1 MLTHAR
7 KEATISPQKSRPTAE
22 FCRKLK
28 KNRQLLLLM
37 TLQLQQDFLLM
48 FCLVEKYFDYFREE
62 KLWLWLKCA
71 TTIRGWLWYGKER
84 IFCLL
89 LTLFL
94 LFLVGGIFGTLR
106 VSTSHGGSCN
116 YSSSSVALFNTHW
129 QKCLTRITILSYKA
143 RFLILDSWAFISV
156 SYI

>member
-48 FCLVEKYFDYFREE
+48 FCLVEKYFD
-62 KLWLWLKCA
+62 
-71 TTIRGWLWYGKER
+71 
-84 IFCLL
+84 
-89 LTLFL
+89 
-94 LFLVGGIFGTLR
+94 
-106 VSTSHGGSCN
+106 
-116 YSSSSVALFNTHW
+116 
-129 QKCLTRITILSYKA
+129 
-143 RFLILDSWAFISV
+143 
-156 SYI
+156 